1 MLLTTKKSVSCGI
14 EELTTMVNCHALFVG
29 DELSINLTDGTSATL
44 VVIGY
49 PEDGN
54 GVVFNFKDCIDE
66 HRMNP
71 TWTNEG
77 GYFES
82 EMRQYLERDILPLI
96 PKEFAAHI
104 VPRTISQKHRGKTYT
119 MTDKLW
125 LLSEE
130 EVHGKTVWSG
140 SNGETQYPYFADR
153 PNRVKTY
160 ENDAAWWWV
169 RSPYRDGS
177 SVFCGVGVGGDA
189 GNGLASRSHGV
200 APAFIFN

>member
-1 MLLTTKKSVSCGI
+1 MLLTTKRSVSCRIG
-14 EELTTMVNCHALFVG
+14 ELTTMVNYHALFVG

-54 GVVFNFKDCIDE
+54 GVVFNFKDCIDG

-96 PKEFAAHI
+96 PEEFAAHI
-104 VPRTISQKHRGKTYT
+104 VPRTISQKHKGKTYT

-130 EVHGKTVWSG
+130 EIHGKTVWSE

-153 PNRVKTY
+153 FNRIKIYKNNAT
-160 ENDAAWWWV
+160 WWV
-169 RSPYRDGS
+169 RSPDRDYSGYFC
-177 SVFCGVGVGGDA
+177 SVDA
-189 GNGLASRSHGV
+189 GGRAYDGIASVSIGV
-200 APAFIFN
+200 APAFIFV

>member
-66 HRMNP
+66 HCMNP
-71 TWTNEG
+71 TWTNES

-96 PKEFAAHI
+96 PEEFAAHI

-130 EVHGKTVWSG
+130 EVHGKTVWSE

-153 PNRVKTY
+153 SNRVKTY
-160 ENDAAWWWV
+160 ENDAACWWL
-169 RSPYRDGS
+169 RSPFRDD
-177 SVFCGVGVGGDA
+177 SVTFCGVGVLGVASFDF
-189 GNGLASRSHGV
+189 ASRSRGV